1 MVPNKCQKE
10 ISKLSI
16 NAKELFI
23 CGNTSSEVL
32 QRLTIDLQLKA
43 FRPALRQKKA
53 LIEISQLPEGK
64 VVTAQ
69 LDAEIVGYV
78 TFHPPDSFERWSL
91 GPKQVLELGA
101 IEVAPQIRNFGVAK
115 KMLEV
120 AFADPQMEN
129 YIVLSTEYYWHWDFE
144 GTNLEIWEYR
154 EVMKRIME
162 HVGMEVKDTDE
173 EEIASHPANM
183 LMVRVGA
190 NVDKAIVE
198 DFEKLLFLDS

>member
-1 MVPNKCQKE
+1 
-10 ISKLSI
+10 
-16 NAKELFI
+16 
-23 CGNTSSEVL
+23 
-32 QRLTIDLQLKA
+32 
-43 FRPALRQKKA
+43 
-53 LIEISQLPEGK
+53 
-64 VVTAQ
+64 
-69 LDAEIVGYV
+69 
-78 TFHPPDSFERWSL
+78 
-91 GPKQVLELGA
+91 
-101 IEVAPQIRNFGVAK
+101 
-115 KMLEV
+115 
-120 AFADPQMEN
+120 
-129 YIVLSTEYYWHWDFE
+129 VLSTEYYWHWDFE

>member
-1 MVPNKCQKE
+1 VPNKCQNGTRQY
-10 ISKLSI
+10 KL
-16 NAKELFI
+16 NGKELFI
-23 CGNTSSEVL
+23 WGNTPSEVL
-32 QRLTIDLQLKA
+32 QTLAMDLQLKA

-69 LDAEIVGYV
+69 LDQKIVGYV

-101 IEVAPQIRNFGVAK
+101 IEVAPQVRNYGVAK

-120 AFADPQMEN
+120 AFEDPLMEN
-129 YIVLSTEYYWHWDFE
+129 YIVFSTEYYWHWDFE
-144 GTNLEIWEYR
+144 GTRLEMWEYR
-154 EVMKRIME
+154 EMMRRIME
-162 HVGMEVKDTDE
+162 HVGMEIKDTDE

-190 NVDKAIVE
+190 NVDKAVVDE
-198 DFEKLLFLDS
+198 FEKLLFLDS